1 MAFLTILVTINT
13 IVLFLIGW
21 TIVNNQNKMVEGLHR
36 IYTKMEKEKQIVEQ
50 S

>member
-1 MAFLTILVTINT
+1 MAFLTILVIINT

-36 IYTKMEKEKQIVEQ
+36 IYTEMGKEK
-50 S
+50 